1 MYSVDSLLYDNN
13 INDIGV
19 IQINYNVYFRY
30 RETKNFYIT
39 KKICEQAKELILLE
53 NEFDD
58 DEGANDKAVFEEN
71 QVELL
76 DLLLNRCIGNI
87 GIKEGIMGF
96 DIYGIELYHIYGWSD
111 FDESK
116 RPKILNLEEKALK
129 YFKKDYLEN
138 KDNYTAKYKNFGEY
152 LLEKAPMPPL
162 HSGNNTI
169 YIGKSVAINREPNV
183 KVLCKNIISEIQ
195 KKESL
200 KNEAGVS
207 EYLKIK
213 YMNRIEHEYQ
223 EVKQAID
230 NWRLV
235 NVYNNINP
243 FCDSNRKEDYYATK
257 GLRKEHNDMLAQKRT
272 QIYSELV
279 KNDEVPTRW
288 GSETRLFKLVSKVY
302 KDAVFQYH
310 SEFLGMQSYDI
321 YIPTVKIAI
330 EYQGKQ
336 HYESIKFFGG
346 EEAYKNGVK
355 RDKKKRKISE
365 ENGIILIE
373 WKYDEPISNL
383 RLKEK
388 LKEHNIM
395 L

>member
-1 MYSVDSLLYDNN
+1 
-13 INDIGV
+13 
-19 IQINYNVYFRY
+19 
-30 RETKNFYIT
+30 
-39 KKICEQAKELILLE
+39 
-53 NEFDD
+53 
-58 DEGANDKAVFEEN
+58 
-71 QVELL
+71 
-76 DLLLNRCIGNI
+76 
-87 GIKEGIMGF
+87 
-96 DIYGIELYHIYGWSD
+96 
-111 FDESK
+111 
-116 RPKILNLEEKALK
+116 
-129 YFKKDYLEN
+129 
-138 KDNYTAKYKNFGEY
+138 
-152 LLEKAPMPPL
+152 
-162 HSGNNTI
+162 
-169 YIGKSVAINREPNV
+169 
-183 KVLCKNIISEIQ
+183 
-195 KKESL
+195 
-200 KNEAGVS
+200 
-207 EYLKIK
+207 
-213 YMNRIEHEYQ
+213 
-223 EVKQAID
+223 
-230 NWRLV
+230 
-235 NVYNNINP
+235 
-243 FCDSNRKEDYYATK
+243 
-257 GLRKEHNDMLAQKRT
+257 MLAQKRT